1 MSTSRK
7 KQLLSYLMIAAGICL
22 FFFGARDVLE
32 SHFGQS
38 QIAHDFGAQQ
48 PAGAYNSSRPRI
60 VRPQPG
66 SAVAKLSIP
75 RLDAQVYVV
84 EGDGEA
90 ELRRGPGH
98 LTGTAMP
105 GANGNCVIAGH
116 RDTHFRILKDIRKG
130 DEILLE
136 TGQDRFRYRVRLTSV
151 VSPDNTASLQPDSLA
166 KLHLITCYPFYYV
179 GPAPQRFV
187 VEADLVRPL
196 DRPSLAATAQ
206 KTATAV
212 PTSAPGSPLLST
224 ARDDTE
230 PPPSAT
236 IRPRPHRVARKS
248 VVVPVSTRQT
258 AVTESSPEP
267 SQRRT
272 RRKLGC
278 MESSSEDFYRIG
290 KLPPY
295 VFAVI
300 NERRAKARAAQI
312 DVIDLGM
319 GNPDG
324 ATPRPIVNK
333 LIEAS
338 RNARNHRYSQ
348 SKGIPKL
355 REAIVARYQANYGV
369 ELDPEKEAIVAIGAK
384 DALAHLLFATVGPG
398 DTVVSPNPA
407 YPIHQY
413 GVIMAEGQACMLPM
427 PDANTFLS
435 RLEDLLSQGPPR
447 NPSCCWISFPH
458 NPTTTCVDLDFFEA
472 IVRLARHHGTMIIHD
487 FAYADLGFD
496 GYKPP
501 SILQVEGAKDVAV
514 EIFSL
519 SKSYNMAGWR
529 VGFCLGNPKM
539 IAALA
544 RIKSYL
550 DYGVFQPIQIASI
563 IALRECEED
572 TRKICALYQKRR
584 DVLIAGL
591 NRAGWPVEKP
601 RGSMFVWAP
610 IPERF
615 RSIGSLEF
623 SKLLMEKALVAVSPG
638 IGFGP
643 LGEGFVRF
651 ALVENDQRIRQ
662 ATRTIGQFLQS

>member
-1 MSTSRK
+1 M
-7 KQLLSYLMIAAGICL
+7 
-22 FFFGARDVLE
+22 
-32 SHFGQS
+32 
-38 QIAHDFGAQQ
+38 
-48 PAGAYNSSRPRI
+48 
-60 VRPQPG
+60 
-66 SAVAKLSIP
+66 
-75 RLDAQVYVV
+75 
-84 EGDGEA
+84 
-90 ELRRGPGH
+90 
-98 LTGTAMP
+98 
-105 GANGNCVIAGH
+105 
-116 RDTHFRILKDIRKG
+116 
-130 DEILLE
+130 
-136 TGQDRFRYRVRLTSV
+136 
-151 VSPDNTASLQPDSLA
+151 PDSSD
-166 KLHLITCYPFYYV
+166 
-179 GPAPQRFV
+179 
-187 VEADLVRPL
+187 E
-196 DRPSLAATAQ
+196 
-206 KTATAV
+206 
-212 PTSAPGSPLLST
+212 
-224 ARDDTE
+224 
-230 PPPSAT
+230 
-236 IRPRPHRVARKS
+236 
-248 VVVPVSTRQT
+248 
-258 AVTESSPEP
+258 
-267 SQRRT
+267 
-272 RRKLGC
+272 
-278 MESSSEDFYRIG
+278 FYRIS

-300 NERRAKARAAQI
+300 NEMRAKARAAQI

-355 REAIVARYQANYGV
+355 REEITRRYLAKYGV
-369 ELDPEKEAIVAIGAK
+369 TLDSEKEAIVTIGAK

-398 DTVVSPNPA
+398 DVVVSPNPA

-413 GVIMAEGQACMLPM
+413 GVLMAEGQACMLPM
-427 PDANTFLS
+427 PDAGTFLNG
-435 RLEDLLSQGPPR
+435 LEDLYRRSTKKPKMLL
-447 NPSCCWISFPH
+447 ISFPH
-458 NPTTTCVDLDFFEA
+458 NPTTTCVDLDFLRE
-472 IVRLARHHGTMIIHD
+472 IVNLARHHGTLIVHD

-501 SILQVEGAKDVAV
+501 SILQVEGAKEIAV

-550 DYGVFQPIQIASI
+550 DYGVFQPVQIASI

-572 TRKICALYQKRR
+572 TKKICAVYQKRR
-584 DVLIAGL
+584 DVLVTGL

-615 RSIGSLEF
+615 RAMGSLEF
-623 SKLLMEKALVAVSPG
+623 CKLLLEKAQVAVSPG

-643 LGEGFVRF
+643 MGEGHVRF
-651 ALVENDQRIRQ
+651 ALVENDHRIRQ
-662 ATRTIGQFLQS
+662 ATKAIGHFFKS